1 MPPKPITISSGVPTG
16 MLIRKTPP
24 VYPPIAKAARVSGTV
39 ELQATTSN
47 IGSVQNLRVASGPE
61 MLQQAAVDAVR
72 TWR

>member
-1 MPPKPITISSGVPTG
+1 